1 MIGIV
6 VVSHSQKVSEG
17 ICDMVEQISAS
28 GDHKLPII
36 AEAEMQR
43 VSLVQIQSVF

>member
-36 AEAEMQR
+36 AAMQR